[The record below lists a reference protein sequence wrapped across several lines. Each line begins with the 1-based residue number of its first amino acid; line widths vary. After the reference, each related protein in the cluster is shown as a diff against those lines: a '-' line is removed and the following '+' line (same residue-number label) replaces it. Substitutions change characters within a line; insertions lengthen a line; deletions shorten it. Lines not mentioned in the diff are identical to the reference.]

1 MKVRYY
7 HKWDVS
13 YTDAITIQKDL
24 AARLIFTDSA
34 CTAFP
39 KYIAGADI
47 SYSKGDN
54 LFFAAVVV
62 LDYQSMDVIEESTSS
77 GHIDFPYIPGLL
89 SFREGPLLLR
99 AFEKLRLE
107 PDIIIFDGQG
117 IAHPRGIGL
126 ASHLGLFLDTPSIGC
141 AKTKLT
147 GACETPEDE
156 FGASSPII
164 RAGNIIGAA
173 LRTKKNVKPVYISQG
188 YKIGLNASLDI
199 VLSCMRGYKLPE
211 PTRKAHLAVNRMR
224 LANFVKSA

>member
-1 MKVRYY
+1 MKVRHY

-13 YTDAITIQKDL
+13 YAEAVTIQKDL
-24 AARLIFTDSA
+24 ATRLVFTDNH
-34 CTAFP
+34 CPAFP

-62 LDYQSMDVIEESTSS
+62 LDYRSMDLVEESTSS
-77 GHIDFPYIPGLL
+77 GRVDFPYIPGLL
-89 SFREGPLLLR
+89 SFREGPLLLK

-126 ASHLGLFLDTPSIGC
+126 ASHLGLFLDTPSVGC

-147 GACETPEDE
+147 GTCETPEDE
-156 FGASSPII
+156 FGASSPILQE
-164 RAGNIIGAA
+164 GSLIGAA
-173 LRTKKNVKPVYISQG
+173 LRTKKSVKPVYVSPG
-188 YKIGLNASLDI
+188 YKIGLNSALDI
-199 VLSCMRGYKLPE
+199 VLSCTRGFKLPE
-211 PTRKAHLAVNRMR
+211 PTRKAHLAVNRIR
-224 LANFVKSA
+224 LAKFT